1 MLKSSIITSD
11 KTDAGLLS
19 PVAPGELLKE
29 EFLVPLNIA
38 LLGRPGFRLSVLGRL
53 FWEGVV
59 LRLTLI
65 FVFAAT
71 LA

>member
-1 MLKSSIITSD
+1 MSKSSIITSD
-11 KTDAGLLS
+11 ETSADLLS
-19 PVAPGELLKE
+19 PASFSKRN
-29 EFLVPLNIA
+29 FLSLWVFLNIA